1 MAYLL
6 PKFPTNDLS
15 YSTQPQNGVMTMIVR
30 NPATQLLTLN
40 SADRFQNSSTGNTQV
55 NIVGSNGQYNR
66 STNNNLINNQPWN
79 SFVLQRSQNL
89 MEAFAT
95 RIAVTEVRFPW
106 FIPNINSANNSIWIR
121 MEADLP
127 GNPLT
132 LYTLTIPTGFYDLDG
147 IATALNTAISN
158 LSPAPL
164 NPPSVSVSSGG
175 QFIWTP
181 GVGSGSLFSLY
192 WFNPYTDLSA
202 PPESQFVT
210 SSSLA
215 MTMGL
220 IYEQASGGS
229 NLTQPLVGN
238 PTLGLYTEY
247 VDIVSEKLNYYSHT
261 KDGSSSSST
270 NKGLVCRLYLAD
282 EISIPQQDPP
292 GQKPLVIHRQFKTP
306 KNVMWNKEAVIDLLD
321 ISVLDQYG
329 QLVPL
334 PTLLPVQ
341 SQSLRQ
347 TIGSYPDFQ
356 ITLLASEN

>member
-1 MAYLL
+1 
-6 PKFPTNDLS
+6 
-15 YSTQPQNGVMTMIVR
+15 
-30 NPATQLLTLN
+30 
-40 SADRFQNSSTGNTQV
+40 
-55 NIVGSNGQYNR
+55 
-66 STNNNLINNQPWN
+66 
-79 SFVLQRSQNL
+79 
-89 MEAFAT
+89 MEA
-95 RIAVTEVRFPW
+95 
-106 FIPNINSANNSIWIR
+106 N
-121 MEADLP
+121 LP

-164 NPPSVSVSSGG
+164 NPPEVSVSLGS
-175 QFIWTP
+175 QFVWTP
-181 GVGSGSLFSLY
+181 GIGAGPLFSLY
-192 WFNPYTDLSA
+192 WFNPYTNDSA
-202 PPESQFVT
+202 PPESQFVV
-210 SSSLA
+210 SPSLA

-229 NLTQPLVGN
+229 NLTQPLIGN

-247 VDIVSEKLNYYSHT
+247 IDIVSEKLNYYSHT
-261 KDGSSSSST
+261 KDGSSANST

-282 EISIPQQDPP
+282 EISFPGSSPAGGSVGVGQQPF
-292 GQKPLVIHRQFKTP
+292 VIHRQFKTP
-306 KNVMWNKEAVIDLLD
+306 KQIMWNKEAVIDSLD

-334 PTLLPVQ
+334 PTLGPVQ
-341 SQSLRQ
+341 SQTQRQ